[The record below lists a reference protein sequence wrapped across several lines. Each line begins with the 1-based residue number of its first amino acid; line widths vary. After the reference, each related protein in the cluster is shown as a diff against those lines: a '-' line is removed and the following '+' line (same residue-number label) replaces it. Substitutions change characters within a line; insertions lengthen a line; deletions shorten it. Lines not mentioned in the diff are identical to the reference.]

1 MGDVTASSP
10 SPEPPSAS
18 ASSPRGV
25 IFVVTVA
32 ATLVAALAL
41 RQLAWPG
48 RPPPTLLALLDHGWQ
63 TMLLVIVVY
72 ILLISL
78 LTSLI
83 APHYIGH
90 AVNMSVLLGVI
101 ALVFWGW
108 VLGPLGAILSI
119 PITSLLKV
127 LLIDSDPRAQWAA
140 ALIGSSHRH
149 RH

>member
-1 MGDVTASSP
+1 MANDAACHRCLHPFDFAADFVDCASLHR
-10 SPEPPSAS
+10 
-18 ASSPRGV
+18 PRSQHVG
-25 IFVVTVA
+25 
-32 ATLVAALAL
+32 AT
-41 RQLAWPG
+41 
-48 RPPPTLLALLDHGWQ
+48 
-63 TMLLVIVVY
+63 
-72 ILLISL
+72 
-78 LTSLI
+78 
-83 APHYIGH
+83 
-90 AVNMSVLLGVI
+90 GVI